1 MFKPAN
7 PVKPQHRADWF
18 RMVGCGGVGDGI
30 QNSVWGGWVSVK
42 GKRCK
47 KKKTKKTWRIPTPL
61 HTYTPASPIATE
73 PPPPKQTHTHAERW
87 MSNKWRQEVSE
98 GPIWEQY
105 CAARASLLPLEASNQ
120 GGPFVGG
127 GAVVAEEEA
136 VAVSL
141 GCYLL
146 AYLLPLILSWSAP
159 TDGSTG
165 SPPPPLFISLS
176 YAKLHLIHIIN
187 IC

>member
-1 MFKPAN
+1 MRAPYESSIVQPGPPSFPWR
-7 PVKPQHRADWF
+7 PV
-18 RMVGCGGVGDGI
+18 I
-30 QNSVWGGWVSVK
+30 K
-42 GKRCK
+42 GA
-47 KKKTKKTWRIPTPL
+47 
-61 HTYTPASPIATE
+61 H
-73 PPPPKQTHTHAERW
+73 
-87 MSNKWRQEVSE
+87 
-98 GPIWEQY
+98 
-105 CAARASLLPLEASNQ
+105 SL
-120 GGPFVGG
+120 GG

-146 AYLLPLILSWSAP
+146 VYLLPLILSWSAP